1 MKKKILVGNIYP
13 TSLVR
18 RPTLM
23 VPCSVEEFRAAVAE
37 SAGVVSFWGHTNTIA
52 AAQAVLGVDVRPAVE
67 RPALTLDADNLPT
80 LAGEAWD
87 EVWVCSPNY
96 RPGFRPAI
104 GVEVSPEDILGWQVL
119 RITFP

>member
-1 MKKKILVGNIYP
+1 MQKILVGNIYP

-52 AAQAVLGVDVRPAVE
+52 AAQAVLADKAAKKPAAKKV
-67 RPALTLDADNLPT
+67 PAKKPAAKKP
-80 LAGEAWD
+80 EAA
-87 EVWVCSPNY
+87 VAKKA
-96 RPGFRPAI
+96 PAAKTAEKK
-104 GVEVSPEDILGWQVL
+104 VPAAKKPAAKK
-119 RITFP
+119 TTKK